1 MSESRHAATAL
12 ANAQESEVVGT
23 WAPMGWEPLDP
34 GFGDDPFGS
43 VLGDPLMGS
52 PLLDGDAAAAAAAA
66 PGRGDPLPAADGGP
80 GESNPVAQA
89 LAAQQAQQVEELR
102 AAARRYLD
110 QAASPHSVG
119 RPAAAPAERSGA
131 ARPVR
136 AAGRPAGPP
145 VRGGLPPEP
154 AAPYGVHG
162 AHGAVRRGAVSAS
175 GPALA
180 RAAQR
185 GMPAQAGSRGAA
197 PAMRP
202 PRGAA
207 TPGVASG
214 GRPRPHPARVAGRP
228 APKGGDAQSKG
239 STSAIGFIIML
250 VLIILSILR

>member
-1 MSESRHAATAL
+1 MSESRSAATAL
-12 ANAQESEVVGT
+12 ANDQESEVVGT

-52 PLLDGDAAAAAAAA
+52 PLLDDGDAAAA
-66 PGRGDPLPAADGGP
+66 PGRGDPLRAADGGP
-80 GESNPVAQA
+80 GGSNPVARA

-131 ARPVR
+131 ARPGR

-154 AAPYGVHG
+154 AAPYGIHG
-162 AHGAVRRGAVSAS
+162 AH
-175 GPALA
+175 
-180 RAAQR
+180 
-185 GMPAQAGSRGAA
+185 GAA

-207 TPGVASG
+207 TPGLAPGS
-214 GRPRPHPARVAGRP
+214 RPRPHPARVAGRP
-228 APKGGDAQSKG
+228 APRGGDAQSKG

-250 VLIILSILR
+250 VLMILSILR

>member
-1 MSESRHAATAL
+1 MSESRSAATAL

-52 PLLDGDAAAAAAAA
+52 PLLDDGDAAAA

-110 QAASPHSVG
+110 QAASSHSVG
-119 RPAAAPAERSGA
+119 RPA
-131 ARPVR
+131 
-136 AAGRPAGPP
+136 GPP
-145 VRGGLPPEP
+145 ARGGLPPEP

-162 AHGAVRRGAVSAS
+162 AHGAARRGAVSAS
-175 GPALA
+175 GPVLA

-185 GMPAQAGSRGAA
+185 GMPAQAGSRGAT

>member
-1 MSESRHAATAL
+1 MSESRSAATAL

-52 PLLDGDAAAAAAAA
+52 PLLDDGDAAAAAAAA

-89 LAAQQAQQVEELR
+89 LAAQQVQQVEELR

-110 QAASPHSVG
+110 QAASSHSVG

-162 AHGAVRRGAVSAS
+162 AHGAT
-175 GPALA
+175 
-180 RAAQR
+180 
-185 GMPAQAGSRGAA
+185 